1 MKRQSSKFDGE
12 AFFTE
17 ADWVG
22 VLFRGGLGTEM
33 KWLIS
38 VLTNLNGDYGG
49 FSCKRLQ
56 LPNNDQLFW
65 RDRDH
70 PVDELVFLC
79 SSDLDDPI
87 GIMNLYYTNF
97 ANSSHYFEALD
108 GSWRMHLPCD
118 EQADGSE
125 YKIWAGTQDSWRLL
139 RPSLEALPTDEL
151 PSSGPLSYAY
161 SRSNV
166 LIDPS
171 ELIPQEVRG
180 GLGAV
185 ELAGSLGEGWN

>member
-1 MKRQSSKFDGE
+1 VKRQNPNFDGQ

-22 VLFRGGLGTEM
+22 VLFRGGFGTEM

-38 VLTNLNGDYGG
+38 VLVNLNGSHGG
-49 FSCKRLQ
+49 FSCKRFQ

-70 PVDELVFLC
+70 PIDELVFLG

-87 GIMNLYYTNF
+87 GIMNLYYMNF
-97 ANSSHYFEALD
+97 ANSSHYFEALN
-108 GSWRMHLPCD
+108 GAWRMHLPCD
-118 EQADGSE
+118 EQADRNE
-125 YKIWAGTQDSWRLL
+125 YKVWAGTGESWGEL
-139 RPSLEALPTDEL
+139 RPWLEALPAGEL
-151 PSSGPLSYAY
+151 PDSGPLSYAY

-166 LIDPS
+166 LIDPDGS
-171 ELIPQEVRG
+171 IPQEVLAS
-180 GLGAV
+180 LGPV
-185 ELAGSLGEGWN
+185 GLAGNLGIGWH

>member
-1 MKRQSSKFDGE
+1 MNRQNPNFDGQ

-22 VLFRGGLGTEM
+22 ALFRGGLGTEM

-38 VLTNLNGDYGG
+38 VLTSLNGYHSG

-56 LPNNDQLFW
+56 LPNNDQLNW

-70 PVDELVFLC
+70 PIDELVFLS

-87 GIMNLYYTNF
+87 GIMNLYYMNF

-118 EQADGSE
+118 EQADGNE
-125 YKIWAGTQDSWRLL
+125 YKVWAGTADSWQSLL
-139 RPSLEALPTDEL
+139 PSLEALPTGEL
-151 PSSGPLSYAY
+151 PRSGPLSYAY

-166 LIDPS
+166 LIDANES
-171 ELIPQEVRG
+171 IPQEVRAS
-180 GLGAV
+180 LGPV
-185 ELAGSLGEGWN
+185 KLAGNLGIGWK